1 MNNAKELIKH
11 FEGLRLESYRCPAGI
26 PTIGWGHTS
35 GVIMGDKINEKL
47 AEQFLDYDYT
57 RAASAVDTL
66 VKVPL
71 TTNQREALISFVFNL
86 GKGKLM
92 GSTLLRKLNSGDYY
106 SAAREFDKWVFA
118 GGVKL
123 NGLIARRKAERELFE
138 RK

>member
-1 MNNAKELIKH
+1 MQNAREIIKH
-11 FEGLRLESYRCPAGI
+11 FEGLKLESYRCPAGI

-35 GVIMGDKINEKL
+35 GVIMGDKINEAL
-47 AEQFLDYDYT
+47 AEKFLDYDIQ
-57 RAASAVDTL
+57 RAASGVDAL

-92 GSTLLRKLNSGDYY
+92 GSTLLKKLNSGDYY
-106 SAAREFDKWVFA
+106 SAAREFDKWVFSN
-118 GGVKL
+118 GVKL
-123 NGLIARRKAERELFE
+123 NGLIARRKVERELFE